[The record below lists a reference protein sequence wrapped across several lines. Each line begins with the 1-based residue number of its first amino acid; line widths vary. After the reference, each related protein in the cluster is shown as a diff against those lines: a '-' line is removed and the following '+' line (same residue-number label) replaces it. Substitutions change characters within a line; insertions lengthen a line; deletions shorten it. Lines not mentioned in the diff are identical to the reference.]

1 MQPGATLLSGPD
13 DLPASQERGR
23 SLEAARLAVPPRGEG
38 RGRKDARSGWGGAWH
53 DPRLASRMEGWH
65 TMRPNT
71 LRLARRGAGRAATPP
86 GALWLEV
93 CPPRPS
99 IPATR
104 RDVGG
109 WWVSPRVSSLPGG
122 ALVAAERDRLN
133 GTCCGASFCRFDPGD
148 ERQRSSLSS
157 QEMSYCPQRCPK
169 IPRQE
174 LLPPTPLEVERAP
187 RPGQKGRE
195 MRPGWRSTRNSK
207 LGRRESPRRWTW
219 AARRQPCAG
228 RSIERQ
234 RGGFESKRNSQH
246 LRHFIGLPRP
256 RPEPLHDTLSA

>member
-1 MQPGATLLSGPD
+1 MVPKTASKSDQTALSHRSREVGTQRIAISRSMAMLGRATLLSGPD
-13 DLPASQERGR
+13 DLPAGQERGR

-65 TMRPNT
+65 TMRPNM

-133 GTCCGASFCRFDPGD
+133 GTCSHASFCKFDPGD
-148 ERQRSSLSS
+148 ERQRSSLRN

-169 IPRQE
+169 IPRQQF
-174 LLPPTPLEVERAP
+174 LAANSAGSGTSAPT
-187 RPGQKGRE
+187 RP
-195 MRPGWRSTRNSK
+195 
-207 LGRRESPRRWTW
+207 
-219 AARRQPCAG
+219 
-228 RSIERQ
+228 ERQ
-234 RGGFESKRNSQH
+234 ENAAGMAVDTQLEAWTTRVPPKVDLGGPAAALCWKEH
-246 LRHFIGLPRP
+246 
-256 RPEPLHDTLSA
+256 

>member
-1 MQPGATLLSGPD
+1 M
-13 DLPASQERGR
+13 R
-23 SLEAARLAVPPRGEG
+23 
-38 RGRKDARSGWGGAWH
+38 H
-53 DPRLASRMEGWH
+53 DPVLASRMEGWH

-122 ALVAAERDRLN
+122 ALVAAERDCLN
-133 GTCCGASFCRFDPGD
+133 GTCSHASFCKFDPGD
-148 ERQRSSLSS
+148 ERWRYSLRH
-157 QEMSYCPQRCPK
+157 QEMSYCPHAGPK
-169 IPRQE
+169 IHASSS
-174 LLPPTPLEVERAP
+174 LPPTPLKVERAP

-207 LGRRESPRRWTW
+207 PGRRESPRRST
-219 AARRQPCAG
+219 G
-228 RSIERQ
+228 RP
-234 RGGFESKRNSQH
+234 GGSLVLEGALNASE
-246 LRHFIGLPRP
+246 GG
-256 RPEPLHDTLSA
+256 PEKQQQ

>member
-1 MQPGATLLSGPD
+1 MVPKTASKSDQTALSHRSREVGTQRIAISRSMAMLGRATLLSGRD
-13 DLPASQERGR
+13 DLPAGHERGR

-133 GTCCGASFCRFDPGD
+133 GTCSDTSFPSFLQGD
-148 ERQRSSLSS
+148 
-157 QEMSYCPQRCPK
+157 
-169 IPRQE
+169 
-174 LLPPTPLEVERAP
+174 V
-187 RPGQKGRE
+187 G
-195 MRPGWRSTRNSK
+195 
-207 LGRRESPRRWTW
+207 
-219 AARRQPCAG
+219 
-228 RSIERQ
+228 
-234 RGGFESKRNSQH
+234 
-246 LRHFIGLPRP
+246 
-256 RPEPLHDTLSA
+256 